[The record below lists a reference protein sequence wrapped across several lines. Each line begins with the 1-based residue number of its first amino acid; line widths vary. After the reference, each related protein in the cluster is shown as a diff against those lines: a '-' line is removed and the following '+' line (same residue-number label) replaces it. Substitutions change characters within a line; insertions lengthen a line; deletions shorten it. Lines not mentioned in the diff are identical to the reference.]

1 MKIWGPQQSKERT
14 QSKLVILFI
23 LFPFLCSPSLTKY
36 FCFFN
41 FSSCSNKVLIT
52 CFFFEIAF
60 FATGQPIQNIP
71 IICQIDCCKNH
82 SYFKSS
88 ACINIATKMIYPSN
102 CNPSQMAG
110 ILGWFESFAK
120 KIGSCNKEQKKK
132 HMTLGQ
138 SRLVWGAETALISLN
153 IETQKSNGKFDQ
165 KSRFLQISISRTQ
178 EEIPATM
185 IHQNHPHT

>member
-1 MKIWGPQQSKERT
+1 MKILGPQQSKERT
-14 QSKLVILFI
+14 QSTLVILFI

-102 CNPSQMAG
+102 CYPSQMAG
-110 ILGWFESFAK
+110 ILRWSEAFATN
-120 KIGSCNKEQKKK
+120 IVSCNKDQNKKIWIWMFTYSYNLWIGLVSNATTTK
-132 HMTLGQ
+132 TGKKLLRWTFYNEFLVLSILLQ
-138 SRLVWGAETALISLN
+138 SNL
-153 IETQKSNGKFDQ
+153 
-165 KSRFLQISISRTQ
+165 
-178 EEIPATM
+178 
-185 IHQNHPHT
+185 